1 VEASRK
7 HGPFDTRWPCLR
19 KESSDALSTASVL
32 STADAA
38 EALDWQAFSARYF
51 PERSRHDSEVRSAYM
66 AYGQGREWRTT
77 PARLRLVP
85 TETASPA
92 VEPELD
98 ETGTRAVHRALAH
111 Q

>member
-7 HGPFDTRWPCLR
+7 HGPFDVRWPCMR
-19 KESSDALSTASVL
+19 KESSGALSTAPHL
-32 STADAA
+32 SAA
-38 EALDWQAFSARYF
+38 EAAETLDWQAFSARYF
-51 PERSRHDSEVRSAYM
+51 PERSRHDSEVRSAYA

-85 TETASPA
+85 TETASSA

-98 ETGTRAVHRALAH
+98 EPGTRAVRRARAD